1 MMQSSVSISLRLY
14 GLLLLLLFAAEE
26 GRAQQTAEMSVMADS
41 LVSAENFVPDS
52 QPRGVVGV
60 SIGVNGG
67 YVLPHNSVVAN
78 LLTGSRYATIAHAC
92 VTWRANAV
100 AASDDD
106 AMYGLPRFEGGLLVS
121 DFTYAPLHRQEGS
134 PVIPYSS
141 PLYPFP
147 SSMGQMITPYGAM
160 ERPLASG
167 NRFEVGYRMEQGVGV
182 ATTPYNP
189 IKNPENELIGGRF
202 SILVGLGFYADVKVS
217 PHWTV
222 GAQANFHHYSNGR
235 TSEPNIGVNPL
246 DVGLRAVYTF
256 RADTAWRR
264 PFAWMKKRRE
274 GRVDYHKH
282 FYGDFAASW
291 LPRVILPEWNYCWY
305 KVPATDPRYRTGTF
319 RRHHCATFNAALMYS
334 YSPKFASGV
343 GMEYMYAPIADDI
356 FYWETLQGRPNI
368 KLQSPHGLSVVAH
381 HETRY
386 KNLAA
391 HVSFGYYIF
400 HDPFYSGDTRTPFF
414 ETAGVRYY
422 LPVADRRVFIG
433 YNIRAHA
440 ITADAFQFS
449 LGYALGR

>member
-1 MMQSSVSISLRLY
+1 MMHPASSVFLRLSAV
-14 GLLLLLLFAAEE
+14 LLLLLSVAEI
-26 GRAQQTAEMSVMADS
+26 GRAQQMDEAADTVRSVQDAMP
-41 LVSAENFVPDS
+41 VHK
-52 QPRGVVGV
+52 PRGVVGV
-60 SIGVNGG
+60 SVGANGG
-67 YVLPHNSVVAN
+67 YVLPHNKVVAN
-78 LLTGSRYATIAHAC
+78 LLTGSRYVTIDHAC
-92 VTWRANAV
+92 ATWRAD
-100 AASDDD
+100 AARATEDDE
-106 AMYGLPRFEGGLLVS
+106 MYGLPRFEGGLLVS
-121 DFTYAPLHRQEGS
+121 DFTFAPLHRQEGS
-134 PVIPYSS
+134 PLVPSAS
-141 PLYPFP
+141 PLFSTP
-147 SSMGQMITPYGAM
+147 SSMGQMLTPYGAI
-160 ERPLASG
+160 ERPLACGS
-167 NRFEVGYRMEQGVGV
+167 RVEVGYRVEQGIGI

-189 IKNPENELIGGRF
+189 VKNPENELIGGRF
-202 SILVGLGFYADVKVS
+202 SILVGLGFYADVKAS
-217 PHWTV
+217 AHWTV

-264 PFAWMKKRRE
+264 PFSWMKKRRS
-274 GRVDYHKH
+274 GGVDWNKH
-282 FYGDFAASW
+282 FYGDFSASW

-305 KVPATDPRYRTGTF
+305 GLAPTDPRYRTGTF

-334 YSPKFASGV
+334 YSPKFASGI
-343 GMEYMYAPIADDI
+343 GLEYMYAPIADDI
-356 FYWETLQGRPNI
+356 FYWETLQGRPNL

-386 KNLAA
+386 KDLAA

-400 HDPFYSGDTRTPFF
+400 HDPFYSGDTRMPFF

-422 LPVADRRVFIG
+422 LPVADRRLYIG